1 MRPVF
6 VRWKCSGC
14 GELNM
19 VSVPSGYVW
28 EKELACRTC
37 HHLFTEASSPEYQIP
52 VRLDS
57 GARRRALSVSNPRQ
71 H

>member
-1 MRPVF
+1 MQPVF

-14 GELNM
+14 GEMNM

-37 HHLFTEASSPEYQIP
+37 HEVFTEGASSSFQIP
-52 VRLDS
+52 IHVESHPKHRPIAA
-57 GARRRALSVSNPRQ
+57 AR
-71 H
+71 HKH

>member
-1 MRPVF
+1 
-6 VRWKCSGC
+6 
-14 GELNM
+14 M

-37 HHLFTEASSPEYQIP
+37 HEVFTEGGSMAYQIP
-52 VRLDS
+52 IDVGSHRKLGS
-57 GARRRALSVSNPRQ
+57 HAPPHSK

>member
-14 GELNM
+14 GKMNM

-37 HHLFTEASSPEYQIP
+37 HQVLADAAAPAYQIP
-52 VRLDS
+52 INIETRGKHTAGGSS
-57 GARRRALSVSNPRQ
+57 G
-71 H
+71 HKH

>member
-14 GELNM
+14 GEMNM

-28 EKELACRTC
+28 EKELACWSC
-37 HHLFTEASSPEYQIP
+37 HHVFTDAASPAYQIP
-52 VRLDS
+52 INVEAHGKS
-57 GARRRALSVSNPRQ
+57 PAHGHAG
-71 H
+71 HKH